1 MQLTGAQIVEAG
13 IITNM
18 SMEGLQ
24 QQGID
29 LRLDRIGY
37 LGGVG
42 IVADKTHIPATI
54 WMDKERFNV
63 ADSGKEPDYRTGYVL
78 NPGYYEVEL
87 MEGCNIPNNV
97 AMILKSRSSMVRCGA
112 EVRSGQ
118 FDAGFH
124 TEKMGCYLKVE
135 RTIMIEHGAR
145 ICQAI
150 CNETSIVGEENL
162 YKGQF
167 QEDRQR

>member
-13 IITNM
+13 IITNI
-18 SMEGLQ
+18 SPKGLQ

-29 LRLDRIGY
+29 LRVNRIGF
-37 LGGVG
+37 LKGVG
-42 IVADKTHIPATI
+42 VVSDKTILPATTWVDASRI
-54 WMDKERFNV
+54 DVSN
-63 ADSGKEPDYRTGYVL
+63 DGDGKDYRRGYIL
-78 NPGYYEVEL
+78 DPGYYEIEL
-87 MEGCNIPNNV
+87 MEGCDIPKNI
-97 AMILKSRSSMVRCGA
+97 AMTLKTRSSLVRCGA

-135 RTIMIEHGAR
+135 RTIIIEQGAR

-150 CNETSIVGEENL
+150 CNETSVVGEENL
-162 YKGQF
+162 YNGQF
-167 QEDRQR
+167 QEDCQR